1 MQYRLED
8 IYVRAKLLTKETK
21 MKIAQ
26 LAVLGIAVVA
36 AGGAFV
42 VANNLANTET
52 QIVTVK
58 EEAPK
63 VQLEEVLVA
72 SRNISLGTSL
82 KPDMIEWVKWPKDGL
97 SEGFITR
104 TKNPDGLGIEDD
116 PAIVRSQ
123 FFKGE
128 PIRET
133 KLVRADNGYMSAILP
148 TGQQAV
154 ATSISTATSAGGFIL
169 PNDRVDVIMTRQGD
183 ENQGGGFLTE
193 TILENVRVLAIDQ
206 TIEEQDGEAV
216 VVGSTATLQ
225 LNPQQV
231 KILAVAQQLAD
242 RLTLALRSLED
253 SGDEITSGADYLVT
267 GAKGNGRISVIRYG
281 NKKEIVAGSANDDKN

>member
-1 MQYRLED
+1 
-8 IYVRAKLLTKETK
+8 

-42 VANNLANTET
+42 VANNLLNTEP
-52 QIVTVK
+52 QVVTIK

-72 SRNISLGTSL
+72 ARDISLGTSL
-82 KPDMIEWVKWPKDGL
+82 KPDMVQWVKWPKDGL
-97 SEGFITR
+97 SEGFII
-104 TKNPDGLGIEDD
+104 KSNNPDGLNLEDD

-123 FFKGE
+123 FFNGE
-128 PIRET
+128 PIREN

-169 PNDRVDVIMTRQGD
+169 PNDRVDVIMTRQAD
-183 ENQGGGFLTE
+183 ANQGGGILTE

-225 LNPQQV
+225 LDPKQV
-231 KILAVAQQLAD
+231 KILTVAQQLAD

-253 SGDEITSGADYLVT
+253 SGDEQTTGAEYLVT
-267 GAKGNGRISVIRYG
+267 GGKGNGRISVIKFG
-281 NKKEIVAGSANDDKN
+281 NKTEIIAGSANDDTN